1 MRNSRLGDFP
11 MVLAMLGMTLAGC
24 AGVETGRDV
33 AMAPAAM
40 GLAPTASGDTGFPET
55 GALDAPDFGMTE
67 TPELPGM
74 APAGE
79 TAPAGHPAA
88 EAVRRMA
95 QEAMA
100 VLSDT
105 SLSAEQRA
113 EGLRRLMAQA
123 IDIPPIARFV
133 LGRYWRAASERQ
145 REAYTEAYA
154 DYILNAYTAKIGG
167 GGGAAVERFDVVK
180 TQAHG
185 TKDFLVYCIVAR
197 TGGEPTRAIWRL
209 RQRDGRYRIVDL
221 MVEGISMVQTQ
232 RQEFVSMMRAY
243 DGDVDKLIVM
253 LKERTS

>member
-11 MVLAMLGMTLAGC
+11 LVLAMLGMT
-24 AGVETGRDV
+24 
-33 AMAPAAM
+33 
-40 GLAPTASGDTGFPET
+40 
-55 GALDAPDFGMTE
+55 
-67 TPELPGM
+67 
-74 APAGE
+74 PAGE
-79 TAPAGHPAA
+79 TEPAGHPAA

-100 VLSDT
+100 VLSDS

-113 EGLRRLMAQA
+113 QGLRHLMARD

-133 LGRYWRAASERQ
+133 LGRYWRDASERQ
-145 REAYTEAYA
+145 REAYVEAYS
-154 DYILNAYTAKIGG
+154 DYILDAYTAKIGG
-167 GGGAAVERFDVVK
+167 GSTAVERFDVVK

-185 TKDFLVYCIVAR
+185 TKDFLVYCVVAR
-197 TGGEPTRAIWRL
+197 TGGEPTHAIWRL
-209 RQRDGRYRIVDL
+209 RQRDGRYRVIDL

-243 DGDVDKLIVM
+243 EGDVDKLIVM

>member
-1 MRNSRLGDFP
+1 MRNSRLGDFRL
-11 MVLAMLGMTLAGC
+11 VLAMLGMTLAGC

-33 AMAPAAM
+33 AMAPATM
-40 GLAPTASGDTGFPET
+40 GLAPTASSDTGVPET
-55 GALDAPDFGMTE
+55 GALDALDFGMTE

-74 APAGE
+74 ATAGE

-88 EAVRRMA
+88 EAVRTMA

-113 EGLRRLMAQA
+113 EGLRRLMARA

-145 REAYTEAYA
+145 REAYVEAYA
-154 DYILNAYTAKIGG
+154 DYILNAYTAKIGD
-167 GGGAAVERFDVVK
+167 GATAVERFDVVK

-185 TKDFLVYCIVAR
+185 AKDFLVYCIVAR
-197 TGGEPTRAIWRL
+197 AGGEPTHAIWRL
-209 RQRDGRYRIVDL
+209 RQRDGRYRIIDL

-232 RQEFVSMMRAY
+232 RQEFVSMMRGY

>member
-11 MVLAMLGMTLAGC
+11 LVLAMLGMTLAGC

-33 AMAPAAM
+33 AMAPAAVRVV
-40 GLAPTASGDTGFPET
+40 PTASADTGFPET
-55 GALDAPDFGMTE
+55 GTLGALVSGMTE

-95 QEAMA
+95 QEALD
-100 VLSDT
+100 VLSDS
-105 SLSAEQRA
+105 SLSAEQRT
-113 EGLRRLMAQA
+113 ERLRRLMARA

-145 REAYTEAYA
+145 RQAYVEAYS
-154 DYILNAYTAKIGG
+154 DYVLNVYTARI
-167 GGGAAVERFDVVK
+167 GGAAVVERFEVIK

-185 TKDFLVYCIVAR
+185 AKDFLVYCIV
-197 TGGEPTRAIWRL
+197 TRAGGKPVSAVWRL
-209 RQRDGRYRIVDL
+209 RQRDGRYRIIDL
-221 MVEGISMVQTQ
+221 TVEGISMVQTQ
-232 RQEFVSMMRAY
+232 RQEFVSMMRVY
-243 DGDVDKLIVM
+243 DGDVDKLIET

>member
-1 MRNSRLGDFP
+1 MRNSGFGDFP

-24 AGVETGRDV
+24 AGVETGRNV
-33 AMAPAAM
+33 AMAPEAM
-40 GLAPTASGDTGFPET
+40 GWAPTTSGDTALPET
-55 GALDAPDFGMTE
+55 GTLDALDFGTTE
-67 TPELPGM
+67 TPELPGL

-95 QEAMA
+95 REAMA
-100 VLSDT
+100 VLSDS

-113 EGLRRLMAQA
+113 EGLRRLMARA

-145 REAYTEAYA
+145 RQAYVEAYS
-154 DYILNAYTAKIGG
+154 DYILTVYTARISGG
-167 GGGAAVERFDVVK
+167 GAVERFDVVK

-185 TKDFLVYCIVAR
+185 TKDFLVYCIVV
-197 TGGEPTRAIWRL
+197 RAGSQPVNAVWRL
-209 RQRDGRYRIVDL
+209 RQRDGRYRIIDL

-243 DGDVDKLIVM
+243 DGDVDKLIAT

>member
-1 MRNSRLGDFP
+1 MGNSRLGDFP
-11 MVLAMLGMTLAGC
+11 LVLAMLGMTLAGC

-33 AMAPAAM
+33 AMAPVAM
-40 GLAPTASGDTGFPET
+40 GLAPTASTDTGVPET
-55 GALDAPDFGMTE
+55 GAPDFATTE
-67 TPELPGM
+67 TPELPGL

-95 QEAMA
+95 QEAMT
-100 VLSDT
+100 VLSDP
-105 SLSAEQRA
+105 SLSGEQRA
-113 EGLRRLMAQA
+113 QGIRRLMARA

-145 REAYTEAYA
+145 REAYVEAYS
-154 DYILNAYTAKIGG
+154 DYILAAYTAKIGG
-167 GGGAAVERFDVVK
+167 GATAVERFDVVK
-180 TQAHG
+180 TRAHG

-197 TGGEPTRAIWRL
+197 VGGEPTQAIWRL
-209 RQRDGRYRIVDL
+209 RQRDGRYRIIDL

>member
-11 MVLAMLGMTLAGC
+11 LVLAMLGMTLAGC

-33 AMAPAAM
+33 AMAPATM
-40 GLAPTASGDTGFPET
+40 GLAPPASSDTGVPKT
-55 GALDAPDFGMTE
+55 GAPGFGVTE
-67 TPELPGM
+67 TPELPGL

-88 EAVRRMA
+88 EAIRTMA
-95 QEAMA
+95 REAMA
-100 VLSDT
+100 VLSDS

-113 EGLRRLMAQA
+113 QGLRRLMAQA

-145 REAYTEAYA
+145 REAYVEAYS
-154 DYILNAYTAKIGG
+154 DYILAAYTAKIGG
-167 GGGAAVERFDVVK
+167 GATALERFDVVK

-185 TKDFLVYCIVAR
+185 SKDFLVYCIVAR
-197 TGGEPTRAIWRL
+197 AGGKSTRAIWRL
-209 RQRDGRYRIVDL
+209 RQRDGRYRIIDL

-243 DGDVDKLIVM
+243 DGDVDKLIAT

>member
-1 MRNSRLGDFP
+1 MGNSRFGDFP
-11 MVLAMLGMTLAGC
+11 LVLAMLGMTLAGC

-33 AMAPAAM
+33 AMAPATM
-40 GLAPTASGDTGFPET
+40 GLAPPASSDTGVPET
-55 GALDAPDFGMTE
+55 GAPDFGVTE
-67 TPELPGM
+67 TPELPGL

-88 EAVRRMA
+88 EAIRTMA
-95 QEAMA
+95 REAMA
-100 VLSDT
+100 VLSDS

-113 EGLRRLMAQA
+113 QGLRRLMAQA

-145 REAYTEAYA
+145 REAYVEAYSG
-154 DYILNAYTAKIGG
+154 YILAAYTAKIGG
-167 GGGAAVERFDVVK
+167 GATALERFDVVK

-185 TKDFLVYCIVAR
+185 SKDFLVYCIVAR
-197 TGGEPTRAIWRL
+197 AGGESTRAIWRL
-209 RQRDGRYRIVDL
+209 RQRDGRYRIIDL

-243 DGDVDKLIVM
+243 DGDVDKLIAT

>member
-11 MVLAMLGMTLAGC
+11 LVLAMLGMTLAGC

-33 AMAPAAM
+33 AMAP
-40 GLAPTASGDTGFPET
+40 TASSDTGVPDT
-55 GALDAPDFGMTE
+55 GTLDALDFSMTE
-67 TPELPGM
+67 TPELPGLT
-74 APAGE
+74 PAGE

-95 QEAMA
+95 QEAMT
-100 VLSDT
+100 VLSDP
-105 SLSAEQRA
+105 SLSGEQRA
-113 EGLRRLMAQA
+113 QGIRRLMARA

-145 REAYTEAYA
+145 REAYVEAYS
-154 DYILNAYTAKIGG
+154 DYILAAYTAKIGG
-167 GGGAAVERFDVVK
+167 GATAVERFDVVK
-180 TQAHG
+180 TRAHG

-197 TGGEPTRAIWRL
+197 AGGEPTQAIWRL
-209 RQRDGRYRIVDL
+209 RQRDGRYRIIDL

-243 DGDVDKLIVM
+243 DGDMDKLIATI
-253 LKERTS
+253 KEKTS

>member
-1 MRNSRLGDFP
+1 MRNPRLGDFP
-11 MVLAMLGMTLAGC
+11 LVLAVLGITLAGC

-40 GLAPTASGDTGFPET
+40 GLAPTASGDTAFPET
-55 GALDAPDFGMTE
+55 GTLDALDFGLTE
-67 TPELPGM
+67 SPELPGM
-74 APAGE
+74 TPAGE
-79 TAPAGHPAA
+79 TEPAGHPAA

-95 QEAMA
+95 REAMT
-100 VLSDT
+100 VLSDA

-113 EGLRRLMAQA
+113 QGLRRLMARD

-133 LGRYWRAASERQ
+133 LGRYWRGASERQ
-145 REAYTEAYA
+145 REAYVEAYS
-154 DYILNAYTAKIGG
+154 DYILDAYTAKIGG
-167 GGGAAVERFDVVK
+167 GSTAIERFDVVK

-185 TKDFLVYCIVAR
+185 SKDFLVYCIVAR
-197 TGGEPTRAIWRL
+197 AGGEPTRAIWRL
-209 RQRDGRYRIVDL
+209 RQRDGRYRIIDL

-253 LKERTS
+253 LKERTG

>member
-1 MRNSRLGDFP
+1 MGNSRFGDFP
-11 MVLAMLGMTLAGC
+11 LVLAMLGMTLAGC

-33 AMAPAAM
+33 AMAPATM
-40 GLAPTASGDTGFPET
+40 GLAPPASSDTGVPET
-55 GALDAPDFGMTE
+55 GAPDFGVTE
-67 TPELPGM
+67 TPELPGL

-88 EAVRRMA
+88 EAIRTMA
-95 QEAMA
+95 REAMA
-100 VLSDT
+100 VLSDS

-113 EGLRRLMAQA
+113 QGLRRLMAQA

-145 REAYTEAYA
+145 REAYVEAYS
-154 DYILNAYTAKIGG
+154 DYILAAYTAKIGG
-167 GGGAAVERFDVVK
+167 GATALERFDVVK

-185 TKDFLVYCIVAR
+185 SKDFLVYCIVAR
-197 TGGEPTRAIWRL
+197 AGGKPTRAIWRL
-209 RQRDGRYRIVDL
+209 RQRDGRYRIIDL

-243 DGDVDKLIVM
+243 DGDVDKLIAT

>member
-11 MVLAMLGMTLAGC
+11 LVLAMLGMTLAGC

-40 GLAPTASGDTGFPET
+40 GLAPTASGDIGFPEMGT
-55 GALDAPDFGMTE
+55 LDALDFGTTE
-67 TPELPGM
+67 TPELPGL
-74 APAGE
+74 
-79 TAPAGHPAA
+79 APAGHPAA

-95 QEAMA
+95 REAMA
-100 VLSDT
+100 VLSDS

-113 EGLRRLMAQA
+113 QGLRRLMARA

-145 REAYTEAYA
+145 REAYVAAYS
-154 DYILNAYTAKIGG
+154 DYILAAYTAKIGG
-167 GGGAAVERFDVVK
+167 GATAVERFDVVK
-180 TQAHG
+180 IQAHG

-197 TGGEPTRAIWRL
+197 AGGKPTRAIWRL
-209 RQRDGRYRIVDL
+209 RQRDGRYRIIDL

>member
-1 MRNSRLGDFP
+1 MGNSRLGDFP
-11 MVLAMLGMTLAGC
+11 LVLAMLGMTLAGC

-33 AMAPAAM
+33 AMAPATM
-40 GLAPTASGDTGFPET
+40 GLAPPASSDTGVPET
-55 GALDAPDFGMTE
+55 GAPDFGVTE
-67 TPELPGM
+67 TPELPGL

-88 EAVRRMA
+88 EAIRTMA
-95 QEAMA
+95 REAMA
-100 VLSDT
+100 VLSDS

-113 EGLRRLMAQA
+113 QGLRRLMAQA

-145 REAYTEAYA
+145 REAYVEAYSG
-154 DYILNAYTAKIGG
+154 YILAAYTAKIGG
-167 GGGAAVERFDVVK
+167 GATALERFDVVK

-197 TGGEPTRAIWRL
+197 AGGKSTRAIWRL
-209 RQRDGRYRIVDL
+209 RQRDGRYRIIDL

-243 DGDVDKLIVM
+243 DGDVDKLIAT

>member
-1 MRNSRLGDFP
+1 MGNSRFGDFP
-11 MVLAMLGMTLAGC
+11 LVLAMLGMTLAGC

-33 AMAPAAM
+33 AMAPATM
-40 GLAPTASGDTGFPET
+40 GLAPPASSDTGVPET
-55 GALDAPDFGMTE
+55 GAPDFGVTE
-67 TPELPGM
+67 TPELPGL

-88 EAVRRMA
+88 EAIRTMA
-95 QEAMA
+95 REAMA
-100 VLSDT
+100 VLSDS

-113 EGLRRLMAQA
+113 HGLRRLMAQA

-145 REAYTEAYA
+145 REAYVEAYSG
-154 DYILNAYTAKIGG
+154 YILAAYTAKIGG
-167 GGGAAVERFDVVK
+167 GATALERFDVVK

-197 TGGEPTRAIWRL
+197 AGGKSTRAIWRL
-209 RQRDGRYRIVDL
+209 RQRDGRYRIIDL

-232 RQEFVSMMRAY
+232 RQEFVSMMRTY
-243 DGDVDKLIVM
+243 DGDVDKLIAT
-253 LKERTS
+253 LKERTN

>member
-1 MRNSRLGDFP
+1 MGNSRLGDFP
-11 MVLAMLGMTLAGC
+11 LVLAMLGMTLAGC
-24 AGVETGRDV
+24 AGVETGRNV

-40 GLAPTASGDTGFPET
+40 GLAPTASSDTGVPET
-55 GALDAPDFGMTE
+55 GAPDFGVTE
-67 TPELPGM
+67 TPELPGL

-79 TAPAGHPAA
+79 TASAGHPAA
-88 EAVRRMA
+88 EAIRTMA
-95 QEAMA
+95 REAMA
-100 VLSDT
+100 VLSDS

-113 EGLRRLMAQA
+113 QGLRRLMAQA

-145 REAYTEAYA
+145 REAYVEAYS
-154 DYILNAYTAKIGG
+154 DYILAAYTAKIGG
-167 GGGAAVERFDVVK
+167 GATAVERFDVVK

-197 TGGEPTRAIWRL
+197 AGGKPTRAIWRL
-209 RQRDGRYRIVDL
+209 RQRDGRYRIIDL